1 MKSVSNDF
9 LKQNFF
15 LVEFAHIQNLFCFQL
30 LKNWKSFCW
39 LTNKRFISSAKSKHK
54 KTECWFLV
62 NHETLVVYKWVKT
75 PFVFD
80 CQLCCSLISRF
91 LILVRLSCLLSCLSS
106 CLFFC
111 LLSCLVSIILN
122 YVTFRPVLICPMHW
136 TAYFA
141 STQFWSTLI
150 NSVISSIPFRPVFIC
165 LISLWTAG
173 ILVCFCFTPNI
184 FCPMLHSSALL
195 SSAQTSSTPVP
206 FPPVLTCPISCWTA
220 GIFICFCFIPILSNA
235 RLDRSKWTKRDIQLR
250 SAQTSSAQQN
260 SAQFSSKM
268 SIF

>member
-106 CLFFC
+106 CLFF
-111 LLSCLVSIILN
+111 LSSVLSCLNYTQLCHFSPSFDLSNALDSLFCLNSI
-122 YVTFRPVLICPMHW
+122 
-136 TAYFA
+136 
-141 STQFWSTLI
+141 LI
-150 NSVISSIPFRPVFIC
+150 NSDQLSYFFHPFSSSF
-165 LISLWTAG
+165 
-173 ILVCFCFTPNI
+173 
-184 FCPMLHSSALL
+184 HL
-195 SSAQTSSTPVP
+195 SNLPLDSWYSRLFLFYSKY
-206 FPPVLTCPISCWTA
+206 F
-220 GIFICFCFIPILSNA
+220 LSNA
-235 RLDRSKWTKRDIQLR
+235 T
-250 SAQTSSAQQN
+250 
-260 SAQFSSKM
+260 
-268 SIF
+268 